1 MHFSSS
7 GKSEYLEYLKR
18 HEYIGQYEF
27 NINKK
32 TQRNIIMY
40 CSTVRLLN
48 LIFGCLY
55 TKSISLCNY
64 LFVILESGA
73 GFQSPDCKVV

>member
-1 MHFSSS
+1 
-7 GKSEYLEYLKR
+7 
-18 HEYIGQYEF
+18 
-27 NINKK
+27 
-32 TQRNIIMY
+32 MY